1 MKESSAITKGTA
13 IAGALAIRALT
24 AIMSIRIW
32 ETCAMALILAATPLG
47 NPGDASSRLKSAIET
62 AEIIAA
68 EDSRRFHRLASD
80 LQVTF
85 TGRVIS
91 FFEGNE
97 TDRTQEILHLL
108 REGKEVLVVTDAGMP
123 TISDPGFRL
132 MRDAIAENIPTVVL
146 PGPSAPTMAIALS
159 GLPTDRFTFEGF
171 TPRAQGARQALY
183 ESLRFEE
190 RTMVIFEA
198 PHRLLDSLNDAQNIF
213 GPSRKGAICRE
224 MTKTYEETIRGT
236 ISELLSWANG
246 REILG
251 EITLVFEGVASGTQ
265 GKTADDAVARVRE
278 YEAAGMDRKG
288 AIATVAE
295 EFELP
300 KKIVYAAVV
309 DANKMSK

>member
-1 MKESSAITKGTA
+1 
-13 IAGALAIRALT
+13 
-24 AIMSIRIW
+24 
-32 ETCAMALILAATPLG
+32 MALVLAATPLG
-47 NPGDASSRLKSAIET
+47 NPLDASQRLRDAIAS

-80 LQVTF
+80 LGVTF

-97 TDRTQEILHLL
+97 KDRTLEILTLL
-108 REGKEVLVVTDAGMP
+108 RQGREVLVVTDAGMP

-132 MRDAIAENIPTVVL
+132 MRDAIAENLQTIVI

-171 TPRAQGARQALY
+171 APRAQGARRGFY
-183 ESLRFEE
+183 EKLRFEE
-190 RTMVIFEA
+190 RTMVVFEA
-198 PHRLLDSLNDAQNIF
+198 PHRLLEALIDAAAIF
-213 GPSRKGAICRE
+213 GEDRKAAICRE

-236 ISELLSWANG
+236 IAELITWAQS

-251 EITLVFEGVASGTQ
+251 EITLVFAGVAEGSEI
-265 GKTADDAVARVRE
+265 KTADDAVVRVRE

-295 EFELP
+295 EFDLP

>member
-1 MKESSAITKGTA
+1 
-13 IAGALAIRALT
+13 
-24 AIMSIRIW
+24 
-32 ETCAMALILAATPLG
+32 MALVLAATPLG
-47 NPGDASSRLKSAIET
+47 NPLDASQRLRDAIAS

-80 LQVTF
+80 LGVTF

-97 TDRTQEILHLL
+97 KDRTQEILTLL
-108 REGKEVLVVTDAGMP
+108 RQGREVLVVTDAGMP

-132 MRDAIAENIPTVVL
+132 MRDAIAENLQTIVI

-171 TPRAQGARQALY
+171 APRAQGARRGFY
-183 ESLRFEE
+183 EKLRFEE
-190 RTMVIFEA
+190 RTMVVFEA
-198 PHRLLDSLNDAQNIF
+198 PHRLLEALIDAAAIF
-213 GPSRKGAICRE
+213 GEDRKAAICRE

-236 ISELLSWANG
+236 IAELITWAQS

-251 EITLVFEGVASGTQ
+251 EITLVFAGVAEGSEM
-265 GKTADDAVARVRE
+265 KTADDAVARVRE

-295 EFELP
+295 EFDLP

>member
-1 MKESSAITKGTA
+1 
-13 IAGALAIRALT
+13 
-24 AIMSIRIW
+24 
-32 ETCAMALILAATPLG
+32 MALVLAATPLG
-47 NPGDASSRLKSAIET
+47 NPLDASARLKMAIES

-80 LQVTF
+80 LGVTF
-85 TGRVIS
+85 TARIIS

-97 TDRTQEILHLL
+97 SDRTQEILTLL

-132 MRDAIAENIPTVVL
+132 MRDAIAEKLPTIVI

-171 TPRAQGARQALY
+171 APRAHGARTSFY

-198 PHRLLDSLNDAQNIF
+198 PHRLHESLVDAASIL
-213 GPSRKGAICRE
+213 GADRAAAICRE
-224 MTKTYEETIRGT
+224 MTKTYEETIRGPL
-236 ISELLSWANG
+236 SELIAWAAG
-246 REILG
+246 REVLG
-251 EITLVFEGVASGTQ
+251 EITLVIAGVAAGSEVR
-265 GKTADDAVARVRE
+265 TADDAVARVLE
-278 YEAAGMDRKG
+278 YEVAGMDRKG

-295 EFELP
+295 EFSIP

-309 DANKMSK
+309 DANKMSR

>member
-1 MKESSAITKGTA
+1 MT
-13 IAGALAIRALT
+13 LV
-24 AIMSIRIW
+24 
-32 ETCAMALILAATPLG
+32 LAATPLG
-47 NPGDASSRLKSAIET
+47 NPLDASARLKKAIES

-80 LQVTF
+80 LEVTF
-85 TGRVIS
+85 TARIIS

-97 TDRTQEILHLL
+97 KERTAEILTLL

-132 MRDAIAENIPTVVL
+132 MRDAIAENLPTVVI

-171 TPRAQGARQALY
+171 APRAQGARRAFY
-183 ESLRFEE
+183 EKLRFEE
-190 RTMVIFEA
+190 RTMVTFEA
-198 PHRLLDSLNDAQNIF
+198 PHRLLESLVDAAAILGEN
-213 GPSRKGAICRE
+213 RKAAICRE

-236 ISELLSWANG
+236 IAELIVWARS

-251 EITLVFEGVASGTQ
+251 EITLVFAGIEAGSELR
-265 GKTADDAVARVRE
+265 TADDAVARVRE
-278 YEAAGMDRKG
+278 YEAAGMDRKD

-295 EFELP
+295 EFDLP

-309 DANKMSK
+309 DANKMSR